1 MSTFSDFI
9 DMFSGNVDN
18 TAMTWLNLG
27 SLAGWCALAAL
38 AWLVGGC
45 RRPVPWRTVRGGTA
59 LVFVLGGL
67 VFLFPPTRTVLLG
80 VNDGVLAALEAG
92 LAGSQFVFGPLAM
105 GPGQSTASGEPSIG
119 FVLATQALPAV
130 IFFAGLM
137 AVLYHLR
144 LVQPVVRMFAVLFRK
159 SLGLSGVES
168 LAGASNIFVGVE
180 SAATVRPYL
189 GAMTRSELLTLVT
202 CGMSTVASST
212 LALYVL
218 FLKDSF
224 PLIAGHVISA
234 SVLSIPTAAM
244 VSKLLLPETEQAG
257 SDAIPEEDRSG
268 QAANPIA
275 ALSAGAMD
283 GLKLAAGIATLLIA
297 VLGLVA
303 LVDLALGLV
312 SLDLGR
318 LLSWL
323 FTPLAWLMGID
334 SGDLP
339 EAARLLG
346 ERAVM
351 TEVVAYRNLGE
362 LAAAGS
368 LSPRT
373 ILVLSYALCGF
384 AHLASVGIFIGGIS
398 ALAPERREDLAALA
412 WRALVGATLATLM
425 TGALAGIFYFGQGGI
440 LGL

>member
-1 MSTFSDFI
+1 MSY
-9 DMFSGNVDN
+9 
-18 TAMTWLNLG
+18 LNLG
-27 SLAGWCALAAL
+27 SLAGWCGLAVL
-38 AWLVGGC
+38 AWLIGGC
-45 RRPVPWRTVRGGTA
+45 RRPVPWRTVRGA
-59 LVFVLGGL
+59 AAVIFVLGGL
-67 VFLFPPTRTVLLG
+67 VFLFPPTRTVLLWI
-80 VNDGVLAALEAG
+80 NDGVLAALEAG
-92 LAGSQFVFGPLAM
+92 LAGSAFVFGPLAM
-105 GPGQSTASGEPSIG
+105 GPGQSTTAGEPSIG

-137 AVLYHLR
+137 ALLYHFR
-144 LVQPVVRMFAVLFRK
+144 LVQPVIRLFAVLFRK
-159 SLGLSGVES
+159 TLGLSGVEA
-168 LAGASNIFVGVE
+168 LAGSSNIFVGVE

-189 GAMTRSELLTLVT
+189 ATMTRSELLTLLT

-234 SVLSIPTAAM
+234 SVLSIPTAVL
-244 VSKLLLPETEQAG
+244 VSKLLLPETERVG
-257 SDAIPEEDRSG
+257 DGAIPEEDRSG
-268 QAANPIA
+268 RAGNPIA

-303 LVDLALGLV
+303 LIDLLLGLV

-323 FTPLAWLMGID
+323 FTPLAWLLGIE

-346 ERAVM
+346 QRAVM
-351 TEVVAYRNLGE
+351 TEVVAYRSLGD

-368 LSPRT
+368 LAPRT

-384 AHLASVGIFIGGIS
+384 AHLASVGIFIGGIA
-398 ALAPERREDLAALA
+398 ALAPERREDLAGL
-412 WRALVGATLATLM
+412 
-425 TGALAGIFYFGQGGI
+425 FYFGQQGI

>member
-1 MSTFSDFI
+1 MA
-9 DMFSGNVDN
+9 V
-18 TAMTWLNLG
+18 
-27 SLAGWCALAAL
+27 L
-38 AWLVGGC
+38 AWLIGGC

-59 LVFVLGGL
+59 LVFGLGGL
-67 VFLFPPTRTVLLG
+67 VFLFPPTRTVLLW
-80 VNDGVLAALEAG
+80 VNDGVMAALQAG
-92 LAGSQFVFGPLAM
+92 LAGSLFVFGPLAA
-105 GPGQSTASGEPSIG
+105 GPGQSTAAGEPSVG

-130 IFFAGLM
+130 IFFAALM
-137 AVLYHLR
+137 ALLYHLR
-144 LVQPVVRMFAVLFRK
+144 VVQPVIRLFALLFRK
-159 SLGLSGVES
+159 TLGLSGVEA
-168 LAGASNIFVGVE
+168 LAGSSNIFVGVE

-189 GAMTRSELLTLVT
+189 ATMTRSELLTLLT

-218 FLKDSF
+218 FLKDAF
-224 PLIAGHVISA
+224 PLIAGHVVSA

-244 VSKLLLPETEQAG
+244 VSKLLLPETATAG
-257 SDAIPEEDRSG
+257 HGAIPKEDESARAG
-268 QAANPIA
+268 NPIS

-297 VLGLVA
+297 VLGLAA
-303 LVDLALGLV
+303 LVDLLLGLV
-312 SLDLGR
+312 ALDLGT

-323 FTPLAWLMGID
+323 FTPLAWLLGIEAA
-334 SGDLP
+334 DLP

-351 TEVVAYRNLGE
+351 TEVVAYRNLGH
-362 LAAAGS
+362 LAEAGT
-368 LSPRT
+368 LAPRT

-412 WRALVGATLATLM
+412 WRALAGATLATLM
-425 TGALAGIFYFGQGGI
+425 TGALAGVFYYGQKGI

>member
-1 MSTFSDFI
+1 MSW
-9 DMFSGNVDN
+9 M
-18 TAMTWLNLG
+18 NLG
-27 SLAGWCALAAL
+27 SLGGWCTLASL
-38 AWLVGGC
+38 AWLIGGC
-45 RRPVPWRTVRGGTA
+45 RRPVPWRTVRGGTM
-59 LVFVLGGL
+59 LIFILGGL
-67 VFLFPPTRTVLLG
+67 VFLFPPTRIALLWI
-80 VNDGVLAALEAG
+80 NDGVLAALEAG
-92 LAGSQFVFGPLAM
+92 LAGSLFVFGPLAA
-105 GPGQSTASGEPSIG
+105 GPGQSTAAGESSIG
-119 FVLATQALPAV
+119 FILATQALPAV

-137 AVLYHLR
+137 ALLYHFR
-144 LVQPVVRMFAVLFRK
+144 LVQPVIRIFAVLFRK
-159 SLGLSGVES
+159 TLGLSGVES
-168 LAGASNIFVGVE
+168 LAGAANIFVGVE

-189 GAMTRSELLTLVT
+189 ACMTRSELLTLLT

-234 SVLSIPTAAM
+234 SVLSIPTAAL
-244 VSKLLLPETEQAG
+244 VSKLLLPETGLVGDE
-257 SDAIPEEDRSG
+257 AIPEEDRSG
-268 QAANPIA
+268 QAGNPIA

-297 VLGLVA
+297 VLGLAA
-303 LVDLALGLV
+303 LIDLMLGLI
-312 SLDLGR
+312 SLDLSQ

-323 FTPLAWLMGID
+323 FTPLAWLLGIEA
-334 SGDLP
+334 GDLP

-346 ERAVM
+346 QRAVL
-351 TEVVAYRNLGE
+351 TEVVAYRSLGE

-368 LSPRT
+368 LAPRT

-384 AHLASVGIFIGGIS
+384 AHLASVGIFIGGIA
-398 ALAPERREDLAALA
+398 ALAPERREDLAGLA